1 MFCSGPFLLCFFLN
15 VKISTSTH
23 KESRQ
28 VQHNKSR
35 FPHTFQH
42 PIQYPIN
49 YNNRSNTLA
58 AIARKY
64 LARTAPG
71 AEAQS
76 LPLFL
81 ERALRAASTASSTS
95 SAVAAGISPV
105 AHSTT
110 SSHIGFKSDYKTHH
124 FISIIFCINLI
135 ASYEDG
141 KRDNLWIPHQKIKQN
156 STTQQSIFYEFNQM
170 IHANQFCVSKQRAK
184 ASKFSK
190 IHRLRATTQYIK

>member
-1 MFCSGPFLLCFFLN
+1 MIETQGSYSKLFSSGPFLLRFFLN

-23 KESRQ
+23 KNRDKYSITTLNFRI
-28 VQHNKSR
+28 R
-35 FPHTFQH
+35 FQH
-42 PIQYPIN
+42 PIQDPIN
-49 YNNRSNTLA
+49 YNDNRSNTLA

-110 SSHIGFKSDYKTHH
+110 SSHIGLKSDYKTHH
-124 FISIIFCINLI
+124 FISIIFCMNLI
-135 ASYEDG
+135 ASYEVG
-141 KRDNLWIPHQKIKQN
+141 KRDNLWIPH
-156 STTQQSIFYEFNQM
+156 
-170 IHANQFCVSKQRAK
+170 
-184 ASKFSK
+184 
-190 IHRLRATTQYIK
+190 